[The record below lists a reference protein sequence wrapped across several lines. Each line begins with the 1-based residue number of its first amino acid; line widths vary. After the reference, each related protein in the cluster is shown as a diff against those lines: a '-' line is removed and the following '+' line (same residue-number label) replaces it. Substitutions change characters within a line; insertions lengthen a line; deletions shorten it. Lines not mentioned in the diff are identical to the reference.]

1 MDQFKCFCEITA
13 NKRNGLLQQMS
24 SDNRVSFNLY
34 MPGTKE
40 VS

>member
-1 MDQFKCFCEITA
+1 MDQFKCFCEITT

-24 SDNRVSFNLY
+24 NNRVSFNLY